1 MNNNN
6 WSCYWFFRFSRFFG
20 VFLFCFLLA
29 VPLVQFQSEAIV
41 AAESDRAPELYSYKI
56 VDRFPQNIEAFTQGL
71 KFVDGYIY
79 LGTGK
84 RGFSGLT
91 QVRLAD
97 GYIEKQ
103 VELEDQYFGEGIEII
118 GNQIFQLTWQ
128 ANKVFVFDKST
139 FEMTASFS
147 NPTEGWGLAYDG
159 VNLLLSDGSSTIRRM
174 GIEDFSYV
182 DEFEVTLAGMPV
194 RNLNELEYIA
204 GELWA
209 NVWQTNYIVRINP
222 NNGNVRSVIDLTGLE
237 ERTRRNGADAVLNG
251 IAWDDVDKR
260 LFVTGKYWS
269 DLFEIEIV
277 KTGKT
282 FPQ

>member
-1 MNNNN
+1 M
-6 WSCYWFFRFSRFFG
+6 
-20 VFLFCFLLA
+20 FCFLLA

-71 KFVDGYIY
+71 KYVDGYIY

-118 GNQIFQLTWQ
+118 GNQIVQLTWQ

-194 RNLNELEYIA
+194 RNLN
-204 GELWA
+204 
-209 NVWQTNYIVRINP
+209 
-222 NNGNVRSVIDLTGLE
+222 NGNVRSVIDLTGLE